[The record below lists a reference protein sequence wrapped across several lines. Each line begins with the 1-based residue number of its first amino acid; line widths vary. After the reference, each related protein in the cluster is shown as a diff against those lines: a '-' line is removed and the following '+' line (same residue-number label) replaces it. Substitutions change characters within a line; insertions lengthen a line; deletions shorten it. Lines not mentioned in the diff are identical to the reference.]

1 MIFRNTLKLIVTL
14 FVLMFTSLV
23 YATPTTKDAEN
34 FILYKFS
41 SIVEMNSGE
50 FSTWSIHDPKIDSS
64 TKWTWR
70 ENSVVGKGHLAISKF
85 ETYLLDPRELAYPVN
100 YKGNKILFECAKVR
114 CMSVKIRSMDSVNN
128 RFLDTDETRTSN
140 WWYFKTE
147 EDAQRV
153 AKAMNFL
160 LKAYGAKAKQ
170 NEF

>member
-1 MIFRNTLKLIVTL
+1 MIFRNAFKQFVTL
-14 FVLMFTSLV
+14 VVVMFSSIG
-23 YATPTTKDAEN
+23 YAAPTIKDAEN

-41 SIVEMNSGE
+41 SIVEMDSDE
-50 FSTWSIHDPKIDSS
+50 FSTWSIHDPKIGKS
-64 TKWTWR
+64 TEWTWR

-85 ETYLLDPRELAYPVN
+85 ETYLLDPRELAYPVT
-100 YKGNKILFECAKVR
+100 YKGNKIFFECAKVR
-114 CMSVKIRSMDSVNN
+114 CMSVKIRTMDSVNN

-160 LKAYGAKAKQ
+160 LKTYGAKVKQ
-170 NEF
+170 DQF